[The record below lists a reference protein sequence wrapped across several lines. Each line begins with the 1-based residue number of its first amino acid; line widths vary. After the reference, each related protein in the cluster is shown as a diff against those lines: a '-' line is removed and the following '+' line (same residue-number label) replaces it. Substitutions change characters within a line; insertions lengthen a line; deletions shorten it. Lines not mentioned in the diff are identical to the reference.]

1 MAPARRWTAPVPAAS
16 PRPGAGRQVLG
27 QRGKGTGAHGD
38 PASPHPPSP
47 RVASTSQVP
56 PDSLEPAPSV
66 RPDDEERC

>member
-16 PRPGAGRQVLG
+16 PRPGAGRQ
-27 QRGKGTGAHGD
+27 GTRAHGD

-47 RVASTSQVP
+47 CVTSSSQVP
-56 PDSLEPAPSV
+56 PDSLEPALSV